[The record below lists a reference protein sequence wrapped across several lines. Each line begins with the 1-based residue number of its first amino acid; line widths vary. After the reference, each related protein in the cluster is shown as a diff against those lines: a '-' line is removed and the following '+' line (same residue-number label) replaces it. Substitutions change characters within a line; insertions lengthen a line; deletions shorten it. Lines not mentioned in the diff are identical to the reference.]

1 MKSFRY
7 CVATTFAA
15 AVMIA
20 CAGNPGPS
28 SGERCALAAAD
39 TVYLATG
46 PVYRDC
52 AVDVRARIIGQRAA
66 PTDYRPTA
74 TPARGD
80 RCIVAEVQFVVDP
93 QGVPEAG
100 TARVV
105 RADDPGLGEAVLRV
119 LPQWRYSPA
128 QKDGSAVRQIV
139 RERSAIAIA
148 FTVVRVSGS
157 GGGTLPPPP
166 PPSTRPSC

>member
-1 MKSFRY
+1 MKTFGY
-7 CVATTFAA
+7 WVVTTFASS
-15 AVMIA
+15 VMLA

-39 TVYLATG
+39 TVYLAAG

-52 AVDVRARIIGQRAA
+52 AVDVRARIIGQRAS

-74 TPARGD
+74 TPSRGD
-80 RCIVAEVQFVVDP
+80 RCIAAEVQFVVDP

-105 RADDPGLGEAVLRV
+105 RADDPALGEALLRV

-128 QKDGSAVRQIV
+128 QKDGTAVRQIV
-139 RERSAIAIA
+139 RERSAIAIG
-148 FTVVRVSGS
+148 FTVVRVSGAGS
-157 GGGTLPPPP
+157 VTPPPP
-166 PPSTRPSC
+166 PPRPSC